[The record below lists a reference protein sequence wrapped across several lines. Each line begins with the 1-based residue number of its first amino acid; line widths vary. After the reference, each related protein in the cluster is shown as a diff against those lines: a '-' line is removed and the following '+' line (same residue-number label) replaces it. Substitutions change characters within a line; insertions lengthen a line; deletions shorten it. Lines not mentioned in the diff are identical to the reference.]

1 MKRIIFT
8 ITLLT
13 LLGVIPAMAQRDSAD
28 ASQRY
33 KVVGTYLYGIYDN
46 ETAELVI
53 DTVYPHVEILDDGL
67 FEVSYIH
74 WSRGDQ
80 EGFLPAP
87 MVEFYDAEG
96 MLVSRDYDAL
106 LRDGSASYAEVN
118 RYAQAFGLRDLE
130 AAVAMRQGF
139 DYEAAGKFREA
150 YAKYKQAYR
159 LYPQLTIAKEYADAI
174 MTNMRMKQDS
184 VRSVMRQEAYE
195 NAVRQAAAMDALA
208 SSLSALGST
217 ISQMSTSNRQNT
229 ARTSGSTSTR
239 KTTSTNTSQAQSSTN
254 KKKVKT
260 SSEALR
266 DYYKAK
272 RGRTEWRTVTCHMCK
287 GSGRYGVCAGC
298 GGKGY
303 RKDNPA
309 SRAVTCG
316 CGDGKSRCPT
326 CYGKGTV
333 KEKHT
338 VYE

>member
-1 MKRIIFT
+1 MKRIILT

-67 FEVSYIH
+67 FEVSYTH
-74 WSRGDQ
+74 WSSGGQ

-106 LRDGSASYAEVN
+106 LREGFESYAEVN

-139 DYEAAGKFREA
+139 DYEAAGKSREA

-184 VRSVMRQEAYE
+184 VRDVIRQEEYE
-195 NAVRQAAAMDALA
+195 REMRAARQQQLSATLDALA
-208 SSLSALGST
+208 EGFSQLSVQNKQRKTQTYNNTTTRNQTTSSA
-217 ISQMSTSNRQNT
+217 SQ
-229 ARTSGSTSTR
+229 SGSRRSKST
-239 KTTSTNTSQAQSSTN
+239 A
-254 KKKVKT
+254 
-260 SSEALR
+260 EALR
-266 DYYKAK
+266 DYWKSK
-272 RGRTEWRTVTCHMCK
+272 RGRTEWRTVTCHRCG
-287 GSGRYGVCAGC
+287 GSGRYGVCAAC

-303 RKDNPA
+303 RKDNAA
-309 SRAVTCG
+309 SRPVACG

-333 KEKHT
+333 QEKHT